1 MAPNKNK
8 AKASCHQ
15 QGKPA
20 RRRTSGKSTVN
31 SNRGTDTLP
40 AAQNVVQTTKTPV
53 LSRSAKSKGTIVKHR
68 EFIDNIVG
76 DLSFG
81 LQSYAINPGLPISF
95 PWLNATAANYEKY
108 KVRKFQVDIQT
119 NVGSNVGGTYGMAID
134 FDANDGPPI
143 SEQELMAFEGAVNC
157 AVWNSCRLDVS
168 RFNRSSPYK
177 ELYVRTG
184 DVEDAEDKKT
194 YDLGTLYVYTI
205 GTPDTSLIGKIYYD
219 YEIEFFNPQV
229 NNFGNIF
236 AKSAEVDPIAPLR
249 AAPFGTAG
257 RNVSGGL
264 EILFLDAQTMALP
277 VGSYLMVYNVTGTV
291 VTVNLPSVVFNPSVG
306 GIIRQTPGIQS
317 TNGAAATSGEGWFV
331 LEVYNATTE
340 ITVDFTASMG
350 SLNGSQFL
358 FASYSATPPSVAKA
372 RRSELLSKDALRRK
386 HFERAFKLAHGPK
399 PSVAIRDPDS
409 QDPEGKP
416 ETPDPAGESKQIN
429 LASVP
434 PLRNGGWYDNR
445 RPLKG

>member
-20 RRRTSGKSTVN
+20 GRRTAGKSTVN

-53 LSRSAKSKGTIVKHR
+53 LSRSAKSRGTIVKHR
-68 EFIDNIVG
+68 EFVDNIVG
-76 DLSFG
+76 DTAFG
-81 LQSYAINPGLPISF
+81 LQSYAINPGLPITF

-184 DVEDAEDKKT
+184 DVDTSEDKKT

-205 GTPDTSLIGKIYYD
+205 GTPSTSLIGKIYFD

-236 AKSAEVDPIAPLR
+236 AKSAEVDPISPLR

-257 RNVSGGL
+257 RNVQGGL
-264 EILFLDAQTMALP
+264 EILFLDGSTMALP

-291 VTVNLPSVVFNPSVG
+291 VNANLPAVIFTPSVG
-306 GIIRQTPGIQS
+306 GIIKQSSGIQS
-317 TNGAAATSGEGWFV
+317 TNGATGTSGEGWFV

-340 ITVDFTASMG
+340 IDVDFTLSCG

-358 FASYSATPPSVAKA
+358 FASFSSTPPSVAKA
-372 RRSELLSKDALRRK
+372 QRSELLSKDALRRK
-386 HFERAFKLAHGPK
+386 HFERAFKLAHGSK
-399 PSVAIRDPDS
+399 SPSGIRDLDS

-416 ETPDPAGESKQIN
+416 ETPDPAGDTKSLN
-429 LASVP
+429 SVSVP
-434 PLRNGGWYDNR
+434 SRWYDNR